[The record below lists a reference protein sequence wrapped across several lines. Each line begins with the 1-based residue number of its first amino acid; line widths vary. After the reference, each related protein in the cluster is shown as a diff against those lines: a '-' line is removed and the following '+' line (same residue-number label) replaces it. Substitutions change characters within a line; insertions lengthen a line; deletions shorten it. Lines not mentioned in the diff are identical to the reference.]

1 MRDKLQQYNTIADA
15 LKLIQNSKRVLI
27 LTGAGIS
34 QLVPLISRCHCP
46 TNILGV
52 SCGIP
57 DFRSRDGLYALIKTR
72 GDFDLDD
79 PQQMC
84 ESYHYCC
91 RNLSYFSI
99 CPAGLISSFSERTLL
114 VRLAHYHKDLTWN
127 IFTVF

>member
-34 QLVPLISRCHCP
+34 QLAPLISRCHCP

-84 ESYHYCC
+84 ESYSYCR
-91 RNLSYFSI
+91 RNLSYF
-99 CPAGLISSFSERTLL
+99 LFVLQ
-114 VRLAHYHKDLTWN
+114 V
-127 IFTVF
+127 